1 MAHAAMKRWRFDVL
15 AAGMLVLLLLA
26 SLHMISAAVQR
37 SEELGQWFIPL
48 LLFTLVGLL
57 LLFALIGWNLWQ
69 LLRDYRRRVAGSRLS
84 ARLSVLFLVLA
95 MVPVSV
101 VYFYSMRFLSSGIDS
116 WFDVQV
122 DSAMED
128 ALALSKV
135 SLDLHKRERLKL
147 SENMLSS
154 IEDTSQ
160 TAIAIGINELRATSG
175 ATEVALFSL
184 QGKLLALSHA
194 NPDILLPTPPDSGM
208 VQQVTAGENYVG
220 VAEGPDGRMMVRCLV
235 RDRRQRGIVLQA
247 MFPIPE
253 ALSDLSGNLQEAYEA
268 YRTRAYMRS
277 QIKFSFALSL
287 SMVLLLGL
295 FAAAWAAVFTARRLV
310 QPISDIAEGTRA
322 VAEGDYG
329 RQLPVPRREDEIG
342 FLVTSFNAMTR
353 RIARARNALE
363 DSRRKLLV
371 QHNYLETVL
380 SGLSTGVMALDPAGR
395 IQTANRAAEQIL
407 GVPLSELQDRELGWL
422 AVRSEAFRP
431 FVDRMLDGF
440 AKGQREGRAEVTLQ
454 RGGSR
459 QVLLCRHSPLV
470 TEPGAPAGNVLVFDD
485 VTELVKAQRDAA
497 WGEVARRLAHE
508 IKNPLTPIQLS
519 AERLR
524 RKYLG
529 KLGSEDDAVLDR
541 ATHTIVQQVEAMKTM
556 VNDFSDYAK
565 PSKLQPKPLEI
576 DPFLNEVAALYEG
589 GTQQIQVQPGA
600 AGVVIEADPV
610 RLRQVLHNL
619 LKNAV
624 EAGGEQAR
632 ITLASRHVEGEDQSG
647 PFVEIQVSD
656 NGPGFDPD
664 LIGQVFEPYITSKTK
679 GTGLGLAIV
688 KRIIAEHG
696 GWVQAENLPGGGGRV
711 VLRLPALP
719 AARDQLALQLDA
731 GAQDNMTR
739 EAGS

>member
-1 MAHAAMKRWRFDVL
+1 MAATAVNKRRFDV
-15 AAGMLVLLLLA
+15 AAAAMLVVLLLA

-48 LLFTLVGLL
+48 LLFTLVGLV
-57 LLFALIGWNLWQ
+57 LLFGLVGWNLWQ
-69 LLRDYRRRVAGSRLS
+69 LLRDYRLRVAGSRLS
-84 ARLSVLFLVLA
+84 ARLTVLFLVLA
-95 MVPVSV
+95 LVPVSV

-116 WFDVQV
+116 WFDLQV

-128 ALALSKV
+128 ALTLSKL

-147 SENMLSS
+147 SENLLSS

-160 TAIAIGINELRATSG
+160 TAMALSVNDMRASSG
-175 ATEVALFSL
+175 ALEITLFSV
-184 QGKLLALSHA
+184 QGKVLALSHA
-194 NPDILLPTPPDSGM
+194 NPDILLPTAPDSGM
-208 VQQVTAGENYVG
+208 VQQVVAGDNYVG
-220 VAEGPDGRMMVRCLV
+220 VASGPDGRLLVRCLV
-235 RDRRQRGIVLQA
+235 LDKARRGIVLQA
-247 MFPIPE
+247 LYPVPE
-253 ALSDLSGNLQEAYEA
+253 ALSDISSSLQDAYET

-322 VAEGDYG
+322 VAEGNYDK
-329 RQLPVPRREDEIG
+329 QLPLPKVEDELG
-342 FLVTSFNAMTR
+342 FLVSSFNAMTR
-353 RIARARNALE
+353 RIAHARNALE
-363 DSRRKLLV
+363 EGRHKLQA

-380 SGLSTGVMALDPAGR
+380 GGLSTGVMALDGQGR

-407 GVPLSELQDRELGWL
+407 GVPVGDLAGERLQELGRHRESL
-422 AVRSEAFRP
+422 QP
-431 FVDRMLDGF
+431 FVDRVIEGF
-440 AKGQREGRAEVTLQ
+440 EKGVHEGRAEITLY
-454 RGGSR
+454 RGVGR
-459 QVLLCRHSPLV
+459 QVLLCRHSPLE
-470 TEPGAPAGNVLVFDD
+470 TDPGVATGHVLVFDD
-485 VTELVKAQRDAA
+485 VTELLKAQRDAA

-529 KLGSEDDAVLDR
+529 KLPPEDAEVLDR

-565 PSKLQPKPLEI
+565 PSKLQVKPLQV
-576 DPFLNEVAALYEG
+576 DQFLGEVVALYEG
-589 GTQQIQVQPGA
+589 GTQRVVTDLHA
-600 AGVVIEADPV
+600 AGLTIEADPV
-610 RLRQVLHNL
+610 RLRQVMHNL

-624 EAGGEQAR
+624 EAGGEQGHIVVSSR
-632 ITLASRHVEGEDQSG
+632 IGEEGGND
-647 PFVEIQVSD
+647 FVEIAVTD

-664 LIGQVFEPYITSKTK
+664 LIDQVFEPYVTSKTK

-688 KRIIAEHG
+688 KRIVAEHG
-696 GWVQAENLPGGGGRV
+696 GWVHAENPDEGGGRV
-711 VLRLPALP
+711 VLHLPGLVLGAEQQLP
-719 AARDQLALQLDA
+719 LLAGMA
-731 GAQDNMTR
+731 GEGGGA
-739 EAGS
+739 